1 MVDLVLAS
9 KMEVLNIT
17 PSSKLEVSPTMLL
30 GSGGG
35 VP

>member
-1 MVDLVLAS
+1 MVGLGLAS
-9 KMEVLNIT
+9 KTEILNIT
-17 PSSKLEVSPTMLL
+17 PSSKLEVSPTTLL